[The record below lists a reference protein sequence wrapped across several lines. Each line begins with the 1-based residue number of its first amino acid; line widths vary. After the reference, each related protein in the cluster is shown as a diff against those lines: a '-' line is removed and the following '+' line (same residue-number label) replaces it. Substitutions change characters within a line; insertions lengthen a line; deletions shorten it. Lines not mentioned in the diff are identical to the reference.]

1 MKIKHK
7 NIVKLTVSSSVQKKK
22 DRFPVDNFCQA
33 SGTTIALHHMEIQ
46 SSEALK
52 NQLKIISTVQDH
64 DFNSSVIV

>member
-7 NIVKLTVSSSVQKKK
+7 NIVKLTVSSSIQKKK
-22 DRFPVDNFCQA
+22 DRFPVDNFCRA
-33 SGTTIALHHMEIQ
+33 SGTKIALHHME
-46 SSEALK
+46 